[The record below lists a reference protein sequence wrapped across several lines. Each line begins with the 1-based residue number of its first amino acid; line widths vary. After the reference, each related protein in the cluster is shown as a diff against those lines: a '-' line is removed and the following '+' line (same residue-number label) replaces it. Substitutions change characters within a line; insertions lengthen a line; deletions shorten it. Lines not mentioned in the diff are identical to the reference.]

1 MPGFKNPLHYF
12 TKLEITLWCSSVF
25 VIVASFFLFRQENV
39 LTLISSL
46 VGITSLIFCAKG
58 NPIGQLLM
66 IVFSF
71 FYGGISFALQYYGE
85 MITYLGMTLPMS
97 LYAFISWMKNPYGND
112 HSQVKI
118 SPIRKKDV
126 IVISASTILVTI
138 AFYFILR
145 YFHTANLL
153 PSTFSVST
161 SFLAVYLSAKRSP
174 YFALAYALNDVV
186 LIVLWVLACFG
197 NTQYISV
204 VVCFLA
210 FLINDLYSFTN
221 WKRMERSQKS
231 TTP

>member
-112 HSQVKI
+112 RSQVKI

-186 LIVLWVLACFG
+186 LIVLWVLACFV

-221 WKRMERSQKS
+221 WKRMERNQKS